1 MLHVEAQGKVFSFEA
16 QGKAFSVVD
25 PCGVDHRFRTWV
37 HPYFIESVY
46 WLVLESQTPYK
57 VVDLLFTT
65 TNLNIELTV
74 LWES

>member
-1 MLHVEAQGKVFSFEA
+1 MLHVEAQGKVFSCEA

-25 PCGVDHRFRTWV
+25 PCEVDHRFGTWV
-37 HPYFIESVY
+37 HPYFIKSVY
-46 WLVLESQTPYK
+46 WLVLERHPPNK
-57 VVDLLFTT
+57 IVDLLSTI